1 MPADI
6 WHGGGGGGGGK
17 KSVLAAML
25 AAQESAAPSSAAEW
39 SSQGTVWHP
48 DNPSV
53 GLYSTAAPT
62 QQVSVVENAVAQMV
76 AARAAAEAV
85 RAPQRG
91 GGGGAATAGD
101 PLAALLGGYGEVA
114 FLDGGVFL
122 AGEEEEG
129 ATAEDGESFDDFITR
144 RVFKST
150 TNQVNLGRTSL
161 PRAPTG
167 SCHGGGARH
176 GSRSARHSYERER
189 EMRSE
194 QAQEAVEGLRCAY
207 LLCSGLTVQPFGL
220 LNGRTWRGSSAE
232 RAVVVRGVGHPA
244 LAVAAFADEAFRRML
259 LKREQVLVKFA

>member
-189 EMRSE
+189 GNAVRASTGGSRGAPMRIF
-194 QAQEAVEGLRCAY
+194 ALLRPNCPAVRSAEWANVARI
-207 LLCSGLTVQPFGL
+207 V
-220 LNGRTWRGSSAE
+220 GRTGCGRQGCRTPGTGGSC
-232 RAVVVRGVGHPA
+232 VC
-244 LAVAAFADEAFRRML
+244 
-259 LKREQVLVKFA
+259 